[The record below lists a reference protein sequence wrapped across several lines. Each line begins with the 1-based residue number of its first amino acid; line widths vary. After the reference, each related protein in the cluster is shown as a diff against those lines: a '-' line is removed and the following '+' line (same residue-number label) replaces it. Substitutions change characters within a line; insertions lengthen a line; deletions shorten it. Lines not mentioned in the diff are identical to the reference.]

1 MEDGYDKPVAFAS
14 RTMSKAE
21 RNYGQVEKEGL
32 SVVYGVKK
40 FHQYLYGQFFE
51 IWTDH
56 KPLLGILGETKGIP
70 ERAASR
76 IQRWALLLS
85 GYNYRLR
92 YRKGEDHG
100 NADGVSRVP
109 LLAIESEV
117 SDIANEINMV
127 SLDHSPVTCKE
138 VKNATEKDVVLSRV
152 SDFVLHGWPDEMEVD
167 SGFVP
172 YHRRKEELAVE
183 SGCVLWGSRVV
194 IPEKLRDQVLQE
206 LHEGH
211 IGMVRMKMLSRA
223 FVWWPELDK
232 DIEEAC
238 AGCEQCIMHQN
249 NPSQTVHPWEPAS
262 KPWERLHIDYAGP
275 YLGRMFLVLVDTFSK
290 WLEVFSVPSASSLCT
305 IEKLRVAFAAH
316 GLPEVIVSDNGSAF
330 TSDEFGE
337 FVKRNGITHIT
348 SAPYHPASN
357 GPAERTVQTFK
368 CYMEKQE
375 KGKCSIETLVSR
387 FLFSYRNTPHS
398 RTGLSP
404 SELLMKRRPRT
415 HLTSLK
421 PDLQSKTQKSVKT
434 PNHPSQVREFAVG
447 DEVLARNY
455 SGGNKWV
462 KGKVCEKVGAVSYK
476 IQIEGGIIRRHIDQV
491 VRNSS
496 GVKAQKE
503 ICPEVVVHEDVAL
516 EQAVSE
522 AAGNVS
528 ESGGIG
534 ASSEI
539 VVPRSVIPEV
549 VPENNRVVSPGV
561 SSPRPQVVD
570 PVESSLRRSA
580 RAKKPP
586 PYLADYT
593 S

>member
-1 MEDGYDKPVAFAS
+1 M
-14 RTMSKAE
+14 
-21 RNYGQVEKEGL
+21 
-32 SVVYGVKK
+32 
-40 FHQYLYGQFFE
+40 
-51 IWTDH
+51 
-56 KPLLGILGETKGIP
+56 
-70 ERAASR
+70 
-76 IQRWALLLS
+76 LS

-92 YRKGEDHG
+92 YRKGKDHG

-167 SGFVP
+167 IGFVP

-503 ICPEVVVHEDVAL
+503 ICPEVVVHEEIAL